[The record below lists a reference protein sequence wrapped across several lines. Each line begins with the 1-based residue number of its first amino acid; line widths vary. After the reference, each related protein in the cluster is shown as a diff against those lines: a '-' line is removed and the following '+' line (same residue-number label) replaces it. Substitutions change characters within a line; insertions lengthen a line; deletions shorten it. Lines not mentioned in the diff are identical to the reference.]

1 MTNPTDDETGEML
14 ETVISKL
21 TREEVEMLLKVPK
34 EIIHEVLG
42 EMRRDTPGP
51 IPQTEDARSN

>member
-42 EMRRDTPGP
+42 EMRRDTPDP
-51 IPQTEDARSN
+51 IPQTEGARSH